1 MGLSIFSQE
10 ILIYLR
16 SCPMRIKIPS
26 SYPSLKSG
34 KILSPPMIAVKNNEE
49 FPAGYQLSVPDI
61 NEMTVNLI
69 VYKM

>member
-1 MGLSIFSQE
+1 
-10 ILIYLR
+10 
-16 SCPMRIKIPS
+16 
-26 SYPSLKSG
+26 
-34 KILSPPMIAVKNNEE
+34 MIAVKNNEE